1 MAEMRIVLGQV
12 LRRVELAA
20 TTAPGERPRIS
31 GVIQQP
37 HRGAVIRVRTKHC

>member
-1 MAEMRIVLGQV
+1 MAEMRIVLGEV

-20 TTAPGERPRIS
+20 TTAPGEGPRIN

-37 HRGAVIRVRTKHC
+37 HRGAVIRVHAKRR